1 MYGGCVTL
9 LKQESAAAANGG
21 AGASA
26 DDDDLVVVLDD
37 VNLTIPT
44 AAEGAAG
51 QQEAGPGGIR
61 KREIAD
67 VHISGAGEE
76 TSKKSRME

>member
-1 MYGGCVTL
+1 MFGVCVTL
-9 LKQESAAAANGG
+9 LQQTSAAAANGG
-21 AGASA
+21 AAASA

-67 VHISGAGEE
+67 VHISGGGEE
-76 TSKKSRME
+76 ASKKSRME

>member
-1 MYGGCVTL
+1 MYGVCVPL
-9 LKQESAAAANGG
+9 LKQASAAAATGG
-21 AGASA
+21 AAA
-26 DDDDLVVVLDD
+26 EDDDLVVVLDD

-67 VHISGAGEE
+67 VHISGGGEE
-76 TSKKSRME
+76 ASKKSRME

>member
-1 MYGGCVTL
+1 
-9 LKQESAAAANGG
+9 
-21 AGASA
+21 
-26 DDDDLVVVLDD
+26 VVVLDD

-67 VHISGAGEE
+67 VHISGGGEE
-76 TSKKSRME
+76 ASKKSRME